1 MKVDVQTQET
11 LFLHPTKCKTTAVS
25 NKFLVGF
32 KIEFVFLHYRFVQ
45 NLTKFLYK
53 QTFPVKYTNFMEN
66 GSFFCQYS
74 LAITICRENASL
86 YYRATSLYMT
96 TKIVWPSRT
105 TAGVLREKKR
115 GKTLLEII
123 IAVIKLHNII
133 FKQTFEI

>member
-1 MKVDVQTQET
+1 
-11 LFLHPTKCKTTAVS
+11 
-25 NKFLVGF
+25 
-32 KIEFVFLHYRFVQ
+32 
-45 NLTKFLYK
+45 
-53 QTFPVKYTNFMEN
+53 MEN

-115 GKTLLEII
+115 GKHFLEII
-123 IAVIKLHNII
+123 ITAIKLHDINFLNKHLKFYILMVDI
-133 FKQTFEI
+133 FRINQMPYIGIVCREQYKSWNFFDIKKFENDFLESEIKPKTITMHCSEC